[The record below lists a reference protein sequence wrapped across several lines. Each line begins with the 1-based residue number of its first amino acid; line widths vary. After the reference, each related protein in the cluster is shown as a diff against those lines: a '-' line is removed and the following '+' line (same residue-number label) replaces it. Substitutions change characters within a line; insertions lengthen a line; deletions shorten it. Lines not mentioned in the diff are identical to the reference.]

1 MVVSMFMLACFGEC
15 RSLRLPFV
23 ADDVCDCS
31 LACECEEDFSAP
43 SILEPDVVEAD
54 EDGLG
59 VLDCD
64 DVPR

>member
-1 MVVSMFMLACFGEC
+1 MAVSMFMLACFDDC
-15 RSLRLPFV
+15 RSFRLPLV
-23 ADDVCDCS
+23 PDDVCDCS
-31 LACECEEDFSAP
+31 LACECGEDFST
-43 SILEPDVVEAD
+43 SSVLEPDVVEAD